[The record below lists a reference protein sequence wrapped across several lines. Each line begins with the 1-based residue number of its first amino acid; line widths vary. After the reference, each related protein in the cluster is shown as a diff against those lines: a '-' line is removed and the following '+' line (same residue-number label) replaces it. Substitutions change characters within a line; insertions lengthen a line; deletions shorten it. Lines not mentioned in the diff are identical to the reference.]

1 MKPLLLAIGLLGAV
15 TLSTQCCAQI
25 FDDPFSQYLERSL
38 TITPGAGNDQGVNA
52 AIQRI
57 DPWPPYAGY
66 TRIPGRGQRAVDS
79 VEKMYRFSN
88 PFVAQQ
94 AGFGGGPSGSSTG
107 GGAGSETGIGAVT
120 GGGGGGTPVQSI
132 SGQ

>member
-52 AIQRI
+52 AIRKNRSV
-57 DPWPPYAGY
+57 A
-66 TRIPGRGQRAVDS
+66 TLRGL
-79 VEKMYRFSN
+79 Y
-88 PFVAQQ
+88 PH
-94 AGFGGGPSGSSTG
+94 SGS
-107 GGAGSETGIGAVT
+107 
-120 GGGGGGTPVQSI
+120 GTEGCGLSRKDVSLF
-132 SGQ
+132 